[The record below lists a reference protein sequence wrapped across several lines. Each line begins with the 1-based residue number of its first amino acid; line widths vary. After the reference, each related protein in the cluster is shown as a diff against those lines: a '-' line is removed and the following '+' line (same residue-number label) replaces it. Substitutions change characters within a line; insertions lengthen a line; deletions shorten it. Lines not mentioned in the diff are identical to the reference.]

1 MKLTILGNNSA
12 LPAYGRHPTAQ
23 ILEVNQQY
31 HLIDC
36 GEGTQMQLQLYGFSP
51 FKIRC
56 IYISHLHGDHY
67 FGLVGL
73 LSSLSLLGR
82 TQELDLFGPPELKQI
97 IDIQILWELGYPL
110 NFHVLNFHEA
120 VPIVDHK
127 AVEVISFPVKHSVP
141 TCGFQFIERKRKR
154 VLLPEKVR
162 QFEVPKYFYTKL
174 TEGADYIQTDGT
186 IIPNEYLT
194 LPGSTPRKY
203 VYAADTLYDPEL
215 KQYFAHADVLYHET
229 TYLQADV
236 VKAHLRMHSTTFE
249 AAEMASISEA
259 KQLLIGHFSSKYK
272 DLNLFLEEAQTI
284 FANTSLSIEGRSFDI

>member
-23 ILEVNQQY
+23 LLEVNQQF

-36 GEGTQMQLQLYGFSP
+36 GEGTQMQLQIFGFSP

-97 IDIQILWELGYPL
+97 LDIQLVWELGYPL
-110 NFHVLNFHEA
+110 NFHSLNFQESIT
-120 VPIVDHK
+120 IVDHK

-154 VLLPEKVR
+154 ILLPEKAR
-162 QFEVPKYFYTKL
+162 ELEVPKYFYTKL
-174 TEGADYIQTDGT
+174 TEGTDYIKADGT
-186 IIPNEYLT
+186 VVSNEHLT
-194 LPGSTPRKY
+194 LPGSVPKKY
-203 VYAADTLYDPEL
+203 VYAADTQFLPEL
-215 KQYFAHADVLYHET
+215 KQYFADADVLYHET
-229 TYLQADV
+229 TYLQADTS
-236 VKAHLRMHSTTFE
+236 KAHLRMHATTVE
-249 AAEMASISEA
+249 AAEMAMKSRV
-259 KQLLIGHFSSKYK
+259 KKLLIGHFSSKYK
-272 DLNLFLEEAQTI
+272 DLSPFLEEAQSI
-284 FANTSLSIEGRSFDI
+284 FANTELALEGTTFDI

>member
-23 ILEVNQQY
+23 LLEVNQQF

-36 GEGTQMQLQLYGFSP
+36 GEGTQMQLQIFGFSP

-97 IDIQILWELGYPL
+97 LDIQLVRELGYPL
-110 NFHVLNFHEA
+110 NFHSLNFQESIT
-120 VPIVDHK
+120 IVDHK

-154 VLLPEKVR
+154 ILLPEKAR
-162 QFEVPKYFYTKL
+162 EFEVPKYFYTKL
-174 TEGADYIQTDGT
+174 TEGTDYIKADGT
-186 IIPNEYLT
+186 VVSNEHLT
-194 LPGSTPRKY
+194 LPGSVPKKY
-203 VYAADTLYDPEL
+203 VYAADTQFLPEL
-215 KQYFAHADVLYHET
+215 KQYFADADVLYHET
-229 TYLQADV
+229 TYLQADTS
-236 VKAHLRMHSTTFE
+236 KAHLRMHATTVE
-249 AAEMASISEA
+249 AAEMALNSGVR
-259 KQLLIGHFSSKYK
+259 KLLIGHFSSKYK
-272 DLNLFLEEAQTI
+272 DLSPFLEEAQSI
-284 FANTSLSIEGRSFDI
+284 FANTELALEGTTFDI

>member
-23 ILEVNQQY
+23 LLEVNQQF

-36 GEGTQMQLQLYGFSP
+36 GEGTQMQLQLYGLSP

-97 IDIQILWELGYPL
+97 IDIQLVWELGYPL
-110 NFHVLNFHEA
+110 NFHALNFQESI
-120 VPIVDHK
+120 PIVEHK
-127 AVEVISFPVKHSVP
+127 AVEVISFPVKHSIP

-154 VLLPEKVR
+154 ILLPEKVR
-162 QFEVPKYFYTKL
+162 EFEVPKYFYSKL
-174 TEGADYIQTDGT
+174 TEGADYIKADGT
-186 IIPNEYLT
+186 IIANETLT
-194 LPGSTPRKY
+194 LPGSVPKKY
-203 VYAADTLYDPEL
+203 VYAADTQFLPEL
-215 KQYFAHADVLYHET
+215 KQYFLDADVLYHET
-229 TYLQADV
+229 TYLQSDTA
-236 VKAHLRMHSTTFE
+236 KAHLRMHATTVE
-249 AAEMASISEA
+249 AAEMALNSGV
-259 KQLLIGHFSSKYK
+259 KKLLIGHFSSKYK
-272 DLNLFLEEAQTI
+272 DLSPFLEEAQTI
-284 FANTSLSIEGRSFDI
+284 FANTELALEGTTFDI

>member
-23 ILEVNQQY
+23 LLEVNQQF

-36 GEGTQMQLQLYGFSP
+36 GEGTQMQLQIFGFSP

-97 IDIQILWELGYPL
+97 LDIQLVWELGYPL
-110 NFHVLNFHEA
+110 NFHSLNFQESIT
-120 VPIVDHK
+120 IVDHK

-154 VLLPEKVR
+154 ILLPEKAR
-162 QFEVPKYFYTKL
+162 EFEVPKYFYTKL
-174 TEGADYIQTDGT
+174 TEGTDYIKADGT
-186 IIPNEYLT
+186 VVSNEHLT
-194 LPGSTPRKY
+194 LPGSVPKKY
-203 VYAADTLYDPEL
+203 VYAADTQFLPEL
-215 KQYFAHADVLYHET
+215 KQYFADADVLYHET
-229 TYLQADV
+229 TYLQADTS
-236 VKAHLRMHSTTFE
+236 KAHLRMHATTVE
-249 AAEMASISEA
+249 AAEMAMKSRV
-259 KQLLIGHFSSKYK
+259 KKLLIGHFSSKYK
-272 DLNLFLEEAQTI
+272 DLSPFLEEAQSI
-284 FANTSLSIEGRSFDI
+284 FANTELALEGTTFDI

>member
-23 ILEVNQQY
+23 LLEVNQQF

-36 GEGTQMQLQLYGFSP
+36 GEGTQMQLQIFGFSP

-97 IDIQILWELGYPL
+97 LDIQL
-110 NFHVLNFHEA
+110 VT
-120 VPIVDHK
+120 IVDHK

-154 VLLPEKVR
+154 ILLPEKAR
-162 QFEVPKYFYTKL
+162 EFEVPKYFYTKL
-174 TEGADYIQTDGT
+174 TEGTDYIKADGT
-186 IIPNEYLT
+186 VVSNEHLT
-194 LPGSTPRKY
+194 LPGSVPKKY
-203 VYAADTLYDPEL
+203 VYAADTQFLPEL
-215 KQYFAHADVLYHET
+215 KQYFADADVLYHET
-229 TYLQADV
+229 TYLQADTS
-236 VKAHLRMHSTTFE
+236 KAHLRMHATTVE
-249 AAEMASISEA
+249 AAEMALNSGV
-259 KQLLIGHFSSKYK
+259 KKLLIGHFSSKYK
-272 DLNLFLEEAQTI
+272 DLSPFLEEAQSI
-284 FANTSLSIEGRSFDI
+284 FANTELALEGTTFDI

>member
-23 ILEVNQQY
+23 LLEVNQQF

-36 GEGTQMQLQLYGFSP
+36 GEGTQMQLQLYGLSP

-97 IDIQILWELGYPL
+97 IDIQLVWELGYPL
-110 NFHVLNFHEA
+110 NFHALNFLDS
-120 VPIVDHK
+120 VSIVDHK
-127 AVEVISFPVKHSVP
+127 AVEVISFPVKHSIP

-154 VLLPEKVR
+154 ILLPEKAR
-162 QFEVPKYFYTKL
+162 ELEVPKYFYAKL
-174 TEGADYIQTDGT
+174 TEGADYTQTDGT
-186 IIPNEYLT
+186 IIPNEKLT
-194 LPGSTPRKY
+194 LPGSLPKKY
-203 VYAADTLYDPEL
+203 VYAADTQFLPGL
-215 KQYFAHADVLYHET
+215 KQYFSNADVLYHET
-229 TYLQADV
+229 TYLKADLA
-236 VKAHLRMHSTTFE
+236 KAQLRMHATTVE
-249 AAEMASISEA
+249 AAEMALNSGV
-259 KQLLIGHFSSKYK
+259 KKLLIGHFSSKYK
-272 DLNLFLEEAQTI
+272 NLSPFLEEAQTI
-284 FANTSLSIEGRSFDI
+284 FANTELALEGTTFDI

>member
-23 ILEVNQQY
+23 LLEVNQQL

-36 GEGTQMQLQLYGFSP
+36 GEGTQMQLQIFGFSP

-97 IDIQILWELGYPL
+97 LDIQLVWELGYPL
-110 NFHVLNFHEA
+110 NFHSLNFQESIT
-120 VPIVDHK
+120 IVDHK

-154 VLLPEKVR
+154 ILLPEKAR
-162 QFEVPKYFYTKL
+162 EFEVPKYFYTKL
-174 TEGADYIQTDGT
+174 TEGTDYIKADGT
-186 IIPNEYLT
+186 VVSNEHLT
-194 LPGSTPRKY
+194 LPGSVPKKY
-203 VYAADTLYDPEL
+203 VYAADTQFLPEL
-215 KQYFAHADVLYHET
+215 KQYFADADVLYHET
-229 TYLQADV
+229 TYLQADTS
-236 VKAHLRMHSTTFE
+236 KAHLRMHATTVE
-249 AAEMASISEA
+249 AAEMAMKSRV
-259 KQLLIGHFSSKYK
+259 KKLLIGHFSSKYK
-272 DLNLFLEEAQTI
+272 DLSPFLEEAQSI
-284 FANTSLSIEGRSFDI
+284 FANTELALEGTTFDI

>member
-23 ILEVNQQY
+23 LLEVNQQF

-36 GEGTQMQLQLYGFSP
+36 GEGTQMQLQIFGFSP
-51 FKIRC
+51 FKSRC

-97 IDIQILWELGYPL
+97 LDIQLVWELGYPL
-110 NFHVLNFHEA
+110 NFHSLNFQESIT
-120 VPIVDHK
+120 IVDHK

-154 VLLPEKVR
+154 ILLPEKAR
-162 QFEVPKYFYTKL
+162 EFEVPKYFYTKL
-174 TEGADYIQTDGT
+174 TEGIDYIKADGT
-186 IIPNEYLT
+186 VVSNEHLT
-194 LPGSTPRKY
+194 LPGSVPKKY
-203 VYAADTLYDPEL
+203 VYAADTQFLPEL
-215 KQYFAHADVLYHET
+215 KQYFADADVLYHET
-229 TYLQADV
+229 TYLQADTS
-236 VKAHLRMHSTTFE
+236 KAHLRMHATTVE
-249 AAEMASISEA
+249 AAEMALNSGVR
-259 KQLLIGHFSSKYK
+259 KLLIGHFSSKYK
-272 DLNLFLEEAQTI
+272 DLSPFLEEAQSI
-284 FANTSLSIEGRSFDI
+284 FANTELALEGTTFDI

>member
-23 ILEVNQQY
+23 LLEVNQQF

-36 GEGTQMQLQLYGFSP
+36 GEGTQMQLQIFGFSP

-97 IDIQILWELGYPL
+97 LDIQLVWELGYPL
-110 NFHVLNFHEA
+110 NFHSLNFQESIT
-120 VPIVDHK
+120 IVDHK

-154 VLLPEKVR
+154 ILLPEKAR
-162 QFEVPKYFYTKL
+162 EFEVPKYFYTKL
-174 TEGADYIQTDGT
+174 TEGTDYIKADGT
-186 IIPNEYLT
+186 VVSNEHLT
-194 LPGSTPRKY
+194 LPGSVPKKY
-203 VYAADTLYDPEL
+203 VYAADTQFLPEL
-215 KQYFAHADVLYHET
+215 KQYFADADVLYHET
-229 TYLQADV
+229 TYLQADTS
-236 VKAHLRMHSTTFE
+236 KAHLRMHATTVE
-249 AAEMASISEA
+249 AAEMALNSGVR
-259 KQLLIGHFSSKYK
+259 KLLIGHFSSKYK
-272 DLNLFLEEAQTI
+272 DLSPFLEEAQSI
-284 FANTSLSIEGRSFDI
+284 FANTELALEGTTFDI

>member
-23 ILEVNQQY
+23 LLEVNQQF

-36 GEGTQMQLQLYGFSP
+36 GEGTQMQLQIFGFSP

-97 IDIQILWELGYPL
+97 LDIQLVWELGYPL
-110 NFHVLNFHEA
+110 NFHSLNFQESIT
-120 VPIVDHK
+120 IVDHK

-154 VLLPEKVR
+154 ILLPEKAR
-162 QFEVPKYFYTKL
+162 ELEVPKYFYTKL
-174 TEGADYIQTDGT
+174 TEGTDYIKADGT
-186 IIPNEYLT
+186 VVSNEHLT
-194 LPGSTPRKY
+194 LPGSVPKKY
-203 VYAADTLYDPEL
+203 VYAADTQFLPEL
-215 KQYFAHADVLYHET
+215 KQYFADADVLYHET
-229 TYLQADV
+229 TYLQADTS
-236 VKAHLRMHSTTFE
+236 KAHLRMHATTVE
-249 AAEMASISEA
+249 AAEMALNSGVR
-259 KQLLIGHFSSKYK
+259 KLLIGHFSSKYK
-272 DLNLFLEEAQTI
+272 DLSPFLEEAQSI
-284 FANTSLSIEGRSFDI
+284 FANTELALEGTTFDI

>member
-23 ILEVNQQY
+23 LLEVNQQL

-36 GEGTQMQLQLYGFSP
+36 GEGTQMQLQIFGFSP

-97 IDIQILWELGYPL
+97 LDIQLVWELGYPL
-110 NFHVLNFHEA
+110 NFHSLNFQESIT
-120 VPIVDHK
+120 IVDHK

-154 VLLPEKVR
+154 ILLPEKAR
-162 QFEVPKYFYTKL
+162 EFEVPKYFYTKL
-174 TEGADYIQTDGT
+174 TEGTDYIKADGT
-186 IIPNEYLT
+186 VVSNEHLT
-194 LPGSTPRKY
+194 LPGSVPKKY
-203 VYAADTLYDPEL
+203 VYAADTQFLPEL
-215 KQYFAHADVLYHET
+215 KQYFADADVLYHET
-229 TYLQADV
+229 TYLQADTS
-236 VKAHLRMHSTTFE
+236 KAHLRMHATTVE
-249 AAEMASISEA
+249 AAEMALNSGVR
-259 KQLLIGHFSSKYK
+259 KLLIGHFSSKYK
-272 DLNLFLEEAQTI
+272 DLSPFLEEAQSI
-284 FANTSLSIEGRSFDI
+284 FANTELALEGTTFDI

>member
-23 ILEVNQQY
+23 LLEVNQQF

-36 GEGTQMQLQLYGFSP
+36 GEGTQMQLQIFGFSP

-97 IDIQILWELGYPL
+97 LDIQLVWELGYPL
-110 NFHVLNFHEA
+110 NFHSLNFQESIT
-120 VPIVDHK
+120 IVDHK

-154 VLLPEKVR
+154 ILLPEKAR
-162 QFEVPKYFYTKL
+162 EFEVPIYFYTKL
-174 TEGADYIQTDGT
+174 TEGTDYIKADGT
-186 IIPNEYLT
+186 VVSNEHLT
-194 LPGSTPRKY
+194 LPGSVPKKY
-203 VYAADTLYDPEL
+203 VYAADTQFLPEL
-215 KQYFAHADVLYHET
+215 KQYFADADVLYHET
-229 TYLQADV
+229 TYLQADTS
-236 VKAHLRMHSTTFE
+236 KAHLRMHATTVE
-249 AAEMASISEA
+249 AAEMAMKSRV
-259 KQLLIGHFSSKYK
+259 KKLLICHFSSKYK
-272 DLNLFLEEAQTI
+272 DLSPFLEEAQSI
-284 FANTSLSIEGRSFDI
+284 FANTELALEGTTFDI